1 MNSEVNSDSDESEK
15 SGTSFLGWLREIAF
29 VIIAALILSMLIK
42 LFLMRAFY
50 IPSESMMDTLDVND
64 RIMVSELSPR
74 FFDLH
79 RGDVVVFNDP
89 GGWLSPADKPKP
101 EWWRTAL
108 TFIGLY
114 PQNAGEQVVKR
125 IIGMPGDRVKCCS
138 PQGKLV
144 VNGTP
149 INETYLR
156 PGMEPSE
163 MKFKVKVPAGH
174 LWVMGDN
181 RSNSADSRFPGHGPI
196 PEDDVVG
203 KVFLIN
209 WPLDR
214 IRILHTPSAVFADV
228 PSPGK

>member
-1 MNSEVNSDSDESEK
+1 MDEEVNPEEK
-15 SGTSFLGWLREIAF
+15 RGNSFLGWLREIAL
-29 VIIAALILSMLIK
+29 VIVAALILSFLIK

-50 IPSESMMDTLDVND
+50 IPSQSMMNTLDVND
-64 RIMVSELSPR
+64 RILVSELTPR
-74 FFDLH
+74 FFDLE
-79 RGDVVVFNDP
+79 RGDIVVFNDP
-89 GGWLSPADKPKP
+89 GGWLSAADKPQH

-108 TFIGLY
+108 MYVGLY

-125 IIGMPGDRVKCCS
+125 VIGMPGDRVKCCS
-138 PQGKLV
+138 PQGRIV

-149 INETYLR
+149 IKETYLP
-156 PGMEPSE
+156 PGMAPSQR
-163 MKFKVKVPAGH
+163 KFNVKVPAGH

-181 RSNSADSRFPGHGPI
+181 RSNSADSRFPGHGAI

-214 IRILHTPSAVFADV
+214 IRIVHTPSAVFKGV
-228 PSPGK
+228 PNP